1 MSKRTEPRGRGSD
14 VIARA
19 RVARVLQRDD
29 IGELEVVFELYC
41 ELWELVGELPRRA
54 AVLFVLDELAH
65 SGVSEELAATL
76 DELRA
81 LPFVESA
88 AGPAGD
94 RDSTW
99 FGLQIMLNQLLLRGH
114 SLLSAEHGERLRDVA
129 ACRDARLQAVRGPAR
144 PEVRGDR
151 RQGRSRLERHP
162 GPDRAREGTQVG

>member
-1 MSKRTEPRGRGSD
+1 MSKRTQPRGGRSD

-19 RVARVLQRDD
+19 RVARVLERED

-65 SGVSEELAATL
+65 SGVSEELAQMLT
-76 DELRA
+76 ELRA

-99 FGLQIMLNQLLLRGH
+99 FGLQIMLNQLLLRGKP
-114 SLLSAEHGERLRDVA
+114 LLSAVHGERSSDVA
-129 ACRDARLQAVRGPAR
+129 ACRDARLQSVRM
-144 PEVRGDR
+144 
-151 RQGRSRLERHP
+151 S
-162 GPDRAREGTQVG
+162 